1 MSPIL
6 KVLLVEDDPEVLL
19 GTKQHAHGG
28 TLFLDEI
35 ESMPPAM
42 QVKRVLQERK
52 IERLGSNDPVT
63 VDFRVIVASKPNLIE
78 LVEKGQFRQD
88 LFYERGGHRFAAAT
102 RAQGGHSAPVRALRA
117 RCSAPPSATGACCH
131 RAATQ

>member
-1 MSPIL
+1 MSPIV

-28 TLFLDEI
+28 TLFLDV
-35 ESMPPAM
+35 PPAM
-42 QVKRVLQERK
+42 QVKLPRVLQERK

-63 VDFRVIVASKPNLIE
+63 VDFRVIAASKPNLIE

-88 LFYERGGHRFAAAT
+88 LFYRLNVASSICRRYA
-102 RAQGGHSAPVRALRA
+102 SARRTF
-117 RCSAPPSATGACCH
+117 RSCSSTSC
-131 RAATQ
+131 